1 MKEVEP
7 SVTAL
12 RVAGRRAAHQ
22 LFDEP
27 KVFLDP
33 YAVPIL
39 GAAEAARLAASGW
52 RERGPLSTALR
63 AWMVARSRFAEDEL
77 ARARERGTEQYVILG
92 AGLDTFAYRHPPDE
106 RPLTVFEVDH
116 PATQRWKRARLAEAG
131 IPVPP
136 SVRYVATNFETGRLA
151 DDLAAVGWDRSTPT
165 FFAWLGVTMYLT
177 SAATGSMLNFLG
189 ATPPGGGVA
198 LDYFVRGGPRSPVE
212 RLARGGIA
220 LWVARAGEPFRSSFA
235 PGELAGR
242 LRGLGFRAVLDLG
255 RDEVNAR
262 YFAGRS
268 DRLRVGSTAIRLMGA
283 ER

>member
-212 RLARGGIA
+212 RLARGESPSGWRGRGNRSGAPSPPASSPAGSAASDFA
-220 LWVARAGEPFRSSFA
+220 LSWTWAATRSTPGTSPVGPTGCGWVPPRS
-235 PGELAGR
+235 G
-242 LRGLGFRAVLDLG
+242 
-255 RDEVNAR
+255 
-262 YFAGRS
+262 
-268 DRLRVGSTAIRLMGA
+268 
-283 ER
+283 